1 MQINKGKT
9 ANQREQHAST
19 KQTGSDNIAID
30 QMLTEGLHGWA
41 KIRISNEVPWCGQ
54 HFTHP

>member
-30 QMLTEGLHGWA
+30 QMLTEGLHG
-41 KIRISNEVPWCGQ
+41 
-54 HFTHP
+54 